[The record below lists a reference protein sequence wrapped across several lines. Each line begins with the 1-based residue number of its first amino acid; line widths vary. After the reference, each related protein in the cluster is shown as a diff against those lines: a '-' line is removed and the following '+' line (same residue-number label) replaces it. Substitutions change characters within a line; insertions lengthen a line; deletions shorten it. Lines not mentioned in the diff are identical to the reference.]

1 MALLRLPWSQE
12 RFYSPGAIVIF
23 FGCPTGVMT
32 LVHGVMEAK
41 NAAKHITMP
50 NPGPA
55 TENYPAQIANSVET
69 EKLFSE
75 NEA

>member
-1 MALLRLPWSQE
+1 MESGTILLPRGYCD
-12 RFYSPGAIVIF
+12 FF

-32 LVHGVMEAK
+32 LVRGVMQAK

-50 NPGPA
+50 NPGLA
-55 TENYPAQIANSVET
+55 TENYPAQIVNSVET

-75 NEA
+75 NED